1 MTPPPLGSL
10 SQKQLLH
17 LCATADAE
25 SDFPAR
31 IVAALEAELSRPTA
45 QALPL
50 LNTLCELTCR
60 GLPGSDG
67 GGAHFQQRVVELLQL
82 ALDKNVCAGAE
93 GGQAAERILAVVAS
107 LTSAS
112 ANSKLSKPG
121 LRRICAFLLTQ
132 QRHVPRLAM
141 LMSRGPRL
149 HEACAG
155 ATADTLKAD
164 DAGAG
169 SALSLLAAAS
179 RQMRYAAVASQPA
192 AAVHGL
198 QFLVEVGRRCPL
210 TLAAGLD
217 CGGVAD
223 LLGETIQTL
232 HAKPAA
238 TAKKLALE
246 FMGGLLQALPVQL
259 LDQSSLQQAA
269 HALLARAAD
278 GAVDA
283 TGRAHALQQLG
294 SLLPLRVWPESE
306 PSGFVASTVALLEM
320 LPEAGGRIMTALCQ
334 TIVAAFENNP
344 WRLPLDLCSLERS
357 NEGAA
362 EQPPVPVGYEEWLR
376 AVADRFQTL
385 AAALEA
391 NGAQP
396 LLDYLHRSASLST
409 ECLSLLVARA
419 LEAERWDGSTNA
431 ESGRGGA
438 QLHSLLRAQ
447 LLDGVGA
454 CARDDDGGAWR
465 LSRLV
470 VIQQG
475 GPALCDAL
483 LGAIGLSH
491 PQMAGLAPSLRDLAC
506 GAGDLRDVPAAEEE
520 RIAALELLAAAAK
533 LQPGAVHPAA
543 SLGWTQHEAALAIDA
558 GAIAARRVAPLLR
571 LMAALV
577 AARGSTQQVALF
589 LCRHGVR
596 CARMGA
602 VVPTVAAIYEAAH
615 PPAMVRTAMAR
626 LLSELS
632 RGSDAGDEADGVLL
646 MGALA
651 EAARHSAAALR
662 RESSIAVT
670 SRSLAPQPGSSAAAV
685 DEYDYM
691 LEEEE
696 KARREEQASS
706 LLLARLRGDDA
717 CGAMP
722 MVARVAEN
730 AAAGPTLRAAA
741 TSALARFAHLHH
753 TFAEEQLPTVLRLTA
768 ESEPLAV
775 RCRATLLFASLVPLM
790 PAQAEP
796 HLPSVLHEPLNGEQP
811 VALRHAAN
819 LGLTGLVDARLV
831 QSAAQLPHLLPCLQF
846 EELHV
851 RTMQCISRLVQHEGA
866 SGWPRLLYA
875 SLLQLC
881 PHTPV
886 EAFASL
892 LPHLLPGTLGGARP
906 QELSTCAEALVSQLA
921 EGPPPTARL
930 PPLTSRLPPPVSRLS
945 PPATRL
951 PPPATRRPPLAS
963 RHQPPPR
970 ATAPTPATACT
981 AAALHH
987 AGGKAAAFCINIAHV
1002 FAAWPPSDRSLGATL
1017 RALSGTGS
1025 ISPLLVFCRR
1035 RRGAAVRRA
1044 LVSHVQRAR
1053 AKQLKGTSLDALARL
1068 LELDEAHASDGSD
1081 DEAPEDS
1088 GENGDGALGVING
1101 ETGGDGDGTD
1111 GAAAGA
1117 TGQEQRKGEGG
1128 EDGTLARA
1136 KAALVKCGAADRT

>member
-1 MTPPPLGSL
+1 MAVSSTSGVSVMTPPLGSL
-10 SQKQLLH
+10 SQKQLLN

-31 IVAALEAELSRPTA
+31 IVAALEAELSRPSA

-50 LNTLCELTCR
+50 LNALCEFTCR
-60 GLPGSDG
+60 GLPDG

-82 ALDKNVCAGAE
+82 ALDKNVCAAAE
-93 GGQAAERILAVVAS
+93 GGQAAERILAVVES

-132 QRHVPRLAM
+132 RRHVPHLAV

-155 ATADTLKAD
+155 ATTDTLKA

-269 HALLARAAD
+269 QALLTRAAD
-278 GAVDA
+278 GTVDA

-306 PSGFVASTVALLEM
+306 PSGFVASAVALLEM
-320 LPEAGGRIMTALCQ
+320 LPEAGGRVMTALCQ

-344 WRLPLDLCSLERS
+344 WRLPLDLRSLERS

-362 EQPPVPVGYEEWLR
+362 EQPPVPAGYEEWLR

-396 LLDYLHRSASLST
+396 LLDYLHHSAPLST

-419 LEAERWDGSTNA
+419 LEVERWDGSTNA
-431 ESGRGGA
+431 ETGGGVA
-438 QLHSLLRAQ
+438 QLRLLLRAQ
-447 LLDGVGA
+447 LLGGVGA
-454 CARDDDGGAWR
+454 CARGDDGGAWR

-483 LGAIGLSH
+483 LGALGLSH
-491 PQMAGLAPSLRDLAC
+491 PQMAGLAPFLRDLAC
-506 GAGDLRDVPAAEEE
+506 GAGELRDVPAAEEE
-520 RIAALELLAAAAK
+520 RIAALELVAAAAK
-533 LQPGAVHPAA
+533 LQAEAVHPAA
-543 SLGWTQHEAALAIDA
+543 SLGWTVHEAALAVDA
-558 GAIAARRVAPLLR
+558 GAVAARRVAPLLR

-615 PPAMVRTAMAR
+615 PPVMVRTAMAR
-626 LLSELS
+626 LLNELS

-662 RESSIAVT
+662 RESSTAVT
-670 SRSLAPQPGSSAAAV
+670 SRSLAPQPGSSAAV
-685 DEYDYM
+685 IDEYDYM

-696 KARREEQASS
+696 KARREEQASL
-706 LLLARLRGDDA
+706 LLLAQLRDDDA

-722 MVARVAEN
+722 MVARVAED
-730 AAAGPTLRAAA
+730 AAATPTLRAAA

-796 HLPSVLHEPLNGEQP
+796 HLPAVLHEPLHGEQP
-811 VALRHAAN
+811 VALRHAVN
-819 LGLTGLVDARLV
+819 LGLTGLVDARVV

-886 EAFASL
+886 EVFASL
-892 LPHLLPGTLGGARP
+892 LPHVLPGTLGGARP

-921 EGPPPTARL
+921 EGPPPAAR
-930 PPLTSRLPPPVSRLS
+930 PPASRLPPPAARLL
-945 PPATRL
+945 PPAT
-951 PPPATRRPPLAS
+951 P
-963 RHQPPPR
+963 PPPR
-970 ATAPTPATACT
+970 ATAPTPATAP

-1002 FAAWPPSDRSLGATL
+1002 FGAWPPSDRSLSATL

-1025 ISPLLVFCRR
+1025 IPPLLVFCRR

-1068 LELDEAHASDGSD
+1068 LELDAAHASDGSD

-1088 GENGDGALGVING
+1088 GGNGDGALGVING
-1101 ETGGDGDGTD
+1101 EAGGDGDGTD

-1117 TGQEQRKGEGG
+1117 TGQEQRKGKG

-1136 KAALVKCGAADRT
+1136 KAALVKCGAAD

>member
-1 MTPPPLGSL
+1 MD
-10 SQKQLLH
+10 LL
-17 LCATADAE
+17 A
-25 SDFPAR
+25 
-31 IVAALEAELSRPTA
+31 
-45 QALPL
+45 
-50 LNTLCELTCR
+50 
-60 GLPGSDG
+60 
-67 GGAHFQQRVVELLQL
+67 L
-82 ALDKNVCAGAE
+82 ALDKNVCAAAE
-93 GGQAAERILAVVAS
+93 GGQAAERILAVVES

-121 LRRICAFLLTQ
+121 LRRICTFLLTQ
-132 QRHVPRLAM
+132 RRHVPRLAM

-164 DAGAG
+164 AGAG

-192 AAVHGL
+192 AAVQGL

-269 HALLARAAD
+269 QALLARAAD

-294 SLLPLRVWPESE
+294 ALLPLRVWPESE
-306 PSGFVASTVALLEM
+306 PSGFVASSVALLEM

-334 TIVAAFENNP
+334 TIVATFENNP
-344 WRLPLDLCSLERS
+344 WRLPLDLRSLERS
-357 NEGAA
+357 KEGAA
-362 EQPPVPVGYEEWLR
+362 EQPPVPAGYVEWLR

-396 LLDYLHRSASLST
+396 LLDYLHQSAPLST

-419 LEAERWDGSTNA
+419 LEAERSDGSTNA
-431 ESGRGGA
+431 AEAGGVA
-438 QLHSLLRAQ
+438 QLRSLLRAQ

-454 CARDDDGGAWR
+454 CERDDDGGAWR

-483 LGAIGLSH
+483 LGALGLSH

-506 GAGDLRDVPAAEEE
+506 GAGDVRDVPAAEEE

-533 LQPGAVHPAA
+533 LQPEAVHPAA
-543 SLGWTQHEAALAIDA
+543 SLGWTQHEAALAIEA
-558 GAIAARRVAPLLR
+558 GAVATRRVAPLLR

-615 PPAMVRTAMAR
+615 PPVMVRTAMAR

-662 RESSIAVT
+662 RESSAAVT

-706 LLLARLRGDDA
+706 LLLARLRDDDA

-722 MVARVAEN
+722 MVARVATN
-730 AAAGPTLRAAA
+730 AAAAPALRAAA

-796 HLPSVLHEPLNGEQP
+796 HLPAVLHEPLHGEQP
-811 VALRHAAN
+811 AALRHAAN

-892 LPHLLPGTLGGARP
+892 LPHLLPGTVGGARP

-921 EGPPPTARL
+921 EGPPPATRHPL
-930 PPLTSRLPPPVSRLS
+930 PASRLS
-945 PPATRL
+945 PHATCCLPLATRHT
-951 PPPATRRPPLAS
+951 PPTSRLRPPAS
-963 RHQPPPR
+963 RHPR
-970 ATAPTPATACT
+970 PATAT
-981 AAALHH
+981 RHRTHTRHRTRSGPASRRGEGRRLLHQH
-987 AGGKAAAFCINIAHV
+987 RARLRRVAAF
-1002 FAAWPPSDRSLGATL
+1002 R
-1017 RALSGTGS
+1017 
-1025 ISPLLVFCRR
+1025 PLAQCYTTCT
-1035 RRGAAVRRA
+1035 
-1044 LVSHVQRAR
+1044 QR
-1053 AKQLKGTSLDALARL
+1053 
-1068 LELDEAHASDGSD
+1068 
-1081 DEAPEDS
+1081 
-1088 GENGDGALGVING
+1088 
-1101 ETGGDGDGTD
+1101 
-1111 GAAAGA
+1111 
-1117 TGQEQRKGEGG
+1117 QR
-1128 EDGTLARA
+1128 
-1136 KAALVKCGAADRT
+1136 

>member
-1 MTPPPLGSL
+1 MTALVSL
-10 SQKQLLH
+10 SKKQLLH
-17 LCATADAE
+17 LCATADAD

-50 LNTLCELTCR
+50 INALCEFTCR

-67 GGAHFQQRVVELLQL
+67 AGAQFQQRVVELLHL
-82 ALDKNVCAGAE
+82 ALDKNVCAE
-93 GGQAAERILAVVAS
+93 GGQVAERILAAVES
-107 LTSAS
+107 LTCG
-112 ANSKLSKPG
+112 NTISKLSKPG
-121 LRRICAFLLTQ
+121 LRRICTFLLTQ
-132 QRHVPRLAM
+132 RRQAPRLAM
-141 LMSRGPRL
+141 LMFPGPRL

-164 DAGAG
+164 AGAL

-179 RQMRYAAVASQPA
+179 RHMRYAAVASQPA

-217 CGGVAD
+217 CGGVD
-223 LLGETIQTL
+223 FSWVRTL

-238 TAKKLALE
+238 TAKKLTVE

-269 HALLARAAD
+269 QALLARAAD

-283 TGRAHALQQLG
+283 TGRAHALHQLG

-306 PSGFVASTVALLEM
+306 SSGFVASAVALLDM
-320 LPEAGGRIMTALCQ
+320 LPEAGGRIMAALCQ
-334 TIVAAFENNP
+334 TIVAVFENNP
-344 WRLPLDLCSLERS
+344 WRLPLNLRSLERS
-357 NEGAA
+357 KNGAA
-362 EQPPVPVGYEEWLR
+362 EQPPVPAEYKAWLR

-385 AAALEA
+385 VVALEA

-396 LLDYLHRSASLST
+396 LLDYLHHSAPLST
-409 ECLSLLVARA
+409 ECLSLLVAQA
-419 LEAERWDGSTNA
+419 LQADRWDGTNA
-431 ESGRGGA
+431 ESSSVA
-438 QLHSLLRAQ
+438 QLRLLLRAQ
-447 LLDGVGA
+447 LLDGVGVGE
-454 CARDDDGGAWR
+454 RNDDGGAWR

-475 GPALCDAL
+475 GPAMCDSL
-483 LGAIGLSH
+483 LGALGLTR
-491 PQMAGLAPSLRDLAC
+491 PQMASLAPSLRDLAC
-506 GAGDLRDVPAAEEE
+506 GAGDLRDIPAAKGE

-533 LQPGAVHPAA
+533 LQPEAVQPAA
-543 SLGWTQHEAALAIDA
+543 SLGWTQREAVLAIDG
-558 GAIAARRVAPLLR
+558 GAIATRRVAPLLR

-577 AARGSTQQVALF
+577 AARGSTQEVALF

-626 LLSELS
+626 LLGELS
-632 RGSDAGDEADGVLL
+632 RGNDAGDEADGVLL
-646 MGALA
+646 MGAFA

-662 RESSIAVT
+662 RESSAAVT
-670 SRSLAPQPGSSAAAV
+670 SRSFAPQPGSLTAAV

-691 LEEEE
+691 LEEQET
-696 KARREEQASS
+696 ARREEQASS
-706 LLLARLRGDDA
+706 LLLTRLREDDV

-722 MVARVAEN
+722 MIARVAETTVT
-730 AAAGPTLRAAA
+730 APMLRAAA
-741 TSALARFAHLHH
+741 VSALARFAHLHH

-768 ESEPLAV
+768 DSEPLAV

-796 HLPSVLHEPLNGEQP
+796 HLPAVLHDPLHGEQP
-811 VALRHAAN
+811 AALRHAAN

-831 QSAAQLPHLLPCLQF
+831 QSAAQLPHLLPCLRF

-851 RTMQCISRLVQHEGA
+851 RTMQSISRLVQYEGA

-892 LPHLLPGTLGGARP
+892 LPHLLPGTVGGARP
-906 QELSTCAEALVSQLA
+906 QELSTCAEALISQLA
-921 EGPPPTARL
+921 E
-930 PPLTSRLPPPVSRLS
+930 
-945 PPATRL
+945 
-951 PPPATRRPPLAS
+951 
-963 RHQPPPR
+963 
-970 ATAPTPATACT
+970 
-981 AAALHH
+981 AALHH
-987 AGGKAAAFCINIAHV
+987 AGGKAAAFCINISNV
-1002 FAAWPPSDRSLGATL
+1002 FSAWPPSDRSLNATL
-1017 RALSGTGS
+1017 RALSGSGS
-1025 ISPLLVFCRR
+1025 ISPLLIFCRR
-1035 RRGAAVRRA
+1035 RRGAVVRRA

-1068 LELDEAHASDGSD
+1068 LELDEAQVFDGSD

-1088 GENGDGALGVING
+1088 GENGNDALDVING
-1101 ETGGDGDGTD
+1101 EAAGGDGDGTD
-1111 GAAAGA
+1111 RAAASVA
-1117 TGQEQRKGEGG
+1117 GQEQRKGAGG
-1128 EDGTLARA
+1128 EDSKCARA
-1136 KAALVKCGAADRT
+1136 KAALVKCELQIEPRTNLEPRTLQRSATLMCLALLPPAFGRLSASESLFVVAELPDMAIGGLSTPREEPKNTGRPHKAPRRR

>member
-1 MTPPPLGSL
+1 M
-10 SQKQLLH
+10 
-17 LCATADAE
+17 ATTSSTIEVLKVQSTDW
-25 SDFPAR
+25 SK
-31 IVAALEAELSRPTA
+31 AELRPA
-45 QALPL
+45 SADPL
-50 LNTLCELTCR
+50 DAPLAVTPETR
-60 GLPGSDG
+60 EAAAAAASI
-67 GGAHFQQRVVELLQL
+67 GGALGRRRRWVRATQL
-82 ALDKNVCAGAE
+82 WRSVQKK
-93 GGQAAERILAVVAS
+93 S
-107 LTSAS
+107 
-112 ANSKLSKPG
+112 
-121 LRRICAFLLTQ
+121 
-132 QRHVPRLAM
+132 
-141 LMSRGPRL
+141 
-149 HEACAG
+149 G
-155 ATADTLKAD
+155 ATAADTLNDTLKAD

-951 PPPATRRPPLAS
+951 PPPA
-963 RHQPPPR
+963 
-970 ATAPTPATACT
+970 
-981 AAALHH
+981 
-987 AGGKAAAFCINIAHV
+987 
-1002 FAAWPPSDRSLGATL
+1002 
-1017 RALSGTGS
+1017 
-1025 ISPLLVFCRR
+1025 
-1035 RRGAAVRRA
+1035 
-1044 LVSHVQRAR
+1044 
-1053 AKQLKGTSLDALARL
+1053 ARL
-1068 LELDEAHASDGSD
+1068 LPPATSHRHAPPHPHPPPPAPQRPCITPGGRPPPSASTSPTSSPRGRLPTARSVLHCVHSAAPVASRRYWSSADADAAQRSDGPWCRTFSVRVPSSSRGRASTRWLGCWSSTRRTLPTGAMMRLLKTVARMATAHLVSSTAKL
-1081 DEAPEDS
+1081 EATVTARTELRQAPLGRSS
-1088 GENGDGALGVING
+1088 GRARGEKMAHSRGLKQLWSSAALQIEPRNSGCIDLRLSWFGASAARPPC
-1101 ETGGDGDGTD
+1101 TGCLHRSHSLRWLSCLTWPSVGS
-1111 GAAAGA
+1111 AL
-1117 TGQEQRKGEGG
+1117 
-1128 EDGTLARA
+1128 LARS
-1136 KAALVKCGAADRT
+1136 LRLRVGLTRHHGAGS